1 MAVSVDI
8 TLKFRYQ
15 KTLVLLTAKKS
26 DTVKKLKKQ
35 LVEALNETN
44 VLRNSS
50 LEGATLLEDHEI
62 DIPKPS
68 FEVED
73 IPIPKPSFETGGE
86 SSNDEKKEEK
96 TEEKTEET
104 RQLKEEDI
112 KIALPGDSEFTSFK
126 ELKDSDVLGTLKDND
141 VVAFTPSQE
150 DEFEIEIIRDE
161 EGEDYQ

>member
-1 MAVSVDI
+1 MSVDI

-44 VLRNSS
+44 VLKNSS

-96 TEEKTEET
+96 TEETC
-104 RQLKEEDI
+104 QLKEEDI

>member
-1 MAVSVDI
+1 
-8 TLKFRYQ
+8 
-15 KTLVLLTAKKS
+15 LTAKKS
-26 DTVKKLKKQ
+26 DTVKTLKKR

-44 VLRNSS
+44 ALSNSS
-50 LEGATLLEDHEI
+50 LNGATLLEDDEI

-73 IPIPKPSFETGGE
+73 IPIPKPSFEIESE
-86 SSNDEKKEEK
+86 SSNGEKEEK
-96 TEEKTEET
+96 IKET
-104 RQLKEEDI
+104 HQLMEADI
-112 KIALPGDSEFTSFK
+112 KVALPEDSEFTIFK

-141 VVAFTPSQE
+141 VIAFTPSQE

>member
-1 MAVSVDI
+1 MSVDI
-8 TLKFRYQ
+8 TLKFLYQ

-96 TEEKTEET
+96 TEET